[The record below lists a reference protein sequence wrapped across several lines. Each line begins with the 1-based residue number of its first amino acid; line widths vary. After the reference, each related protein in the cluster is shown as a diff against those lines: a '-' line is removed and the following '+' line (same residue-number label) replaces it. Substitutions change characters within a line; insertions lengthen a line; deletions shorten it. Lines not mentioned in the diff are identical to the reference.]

1 LRADRALLFRLATSE
16 GLERAVRM
24 VPGGEAVAWRAASRY
39 VAGRTK
45 QEALK
50 MAAALT
56 ARGHGVSVDL
66 FGELV
71 YDASR
76 AARVADD
83 YLALASALP
92 AVPADA
98 WDSNAREGRCRSGV
112 CECDFP

>member
-1 LRADRALLFRLATSE
+1 
-16 GLERAVRM
+16 M